1 MPYLN
6 TRKNKHFLKLSQTE
20 IEILFLI
27 KKGITSSQI
36 AKLKNCSTRTIEKH
50 RSNIIKKLN
59 LKSSQNTLLLWISQ
73 NSDLFN
79 T

>member
-1 MPYLN
+1 MSYLN

-20 IEILFLI
+20 IEILFFI

-36 AKLKNCSTRTIEKH
+36 AKLQNCSTRTIEKH

-73 NSDLFN
+73 NPDLFN